1 MNEQGRSFEARDRY
15 LDQLAV
21 AHAEGR
27 IDDDEFDRRSQAALR
42 TDDPPHLPPERPRRS
57 RPMTRR
63 VVLAGGAAVAALAAV
78 TWITQG
84 PPEPDP
90 LSAERA
96 FTGLTEA
103 VALSRFWGLEASLR
117 TDGLTL
123 IHTLD
128 ITPTEITGTAS
139 RPATPDED
147 ASFRLDSA
155 GIVQV
160 SAAPPAD
167 PAVAAPAVGSVELDR
182 LAQQF
187 DVAVAAAG
195 AEVPGE
201 LQEVRLVGTG
211 EEPAL
216 ELTFLDG
223 DRARIA
229 VVDLDGRVVAQ
240 RDA

>member
-103 VALSRFWGLEASLR
+103 VDLSRFWGLEASLR

-123 IHTLD
+123 IVTLH
-128 ITPTEITGTAS
+128 
-139 RPATPDED
+139 
-147 ASFRLDSA
+147 
-155 GIVQV
+155 QV
-160 SAAPPAD
+160 DYAMRYCD
-167 PAVAAPAVGSVELDR
+167 
-182 LAQQF
+182 
-187 DVAVAAAG
+187 
-195 AEVPGE
+195 
-201 LQEVRLVGTG
+201 
-211 EEPAL
+211 
-216 ELTFLDG
+216 
-223 DRARIA
+223 
-229 VVDLDGRVVAQ
+229 RVVALKAGKVVYDGPATGLEQ
-240 RDA
+240 KQLIDIYGPEFEDVFWEGAPK